1 MTGVT
6 VRAHS
11 GGGNASGSTITYT
24 FPGTPQ
30 VGDPIGIWVTTDNN
44 AITIPSPPTGW
55 TLAYSTTV
63 GTGSR
68 HFLHKVYASGD
79 GASVAVTYSAAIGLN
94 HSQAAVV
101 VFDGSVHSDF
111 GTIGTVTTRGSSSNT
126 STAVAAG
133 ATTDPNIVVFHEKT
147 TSESSCTVGSATA
160 IENLLPAAAIAGAT
174 YVGWY
179 DTSGGTST
187 ITATYGLS
195 SANGCGYQ
203 IPLTLVP
210 VTSSGSASLSL
221 SGAQG
226 NTGGGAIALA
236 GAGAGAAPVTAT
248 ATLTLTG
255 SQTTPVQRWK
265 RLPLPLAAHRG
276 GSADWPEETLF
287 AYGNC
292 VAWNSDLA
300 LEISVWRSS
309 DGVWVCSH
317 DQNTSRVFG
326 SSFDIPTSTWASMSG
341 LTTTV
346 GGKPIAKL
354 TDVLD
359 AYATGNRVIF
369 IDNKGTQDLP
379 GFLTLLNGYGGP
391 ARFVIK
397 NFYTNA
403 TIAAWATTNGFES
416 WGYWFPADTAGGNLN
431 ATTAGRWTMLGIE
444 FDDTSAIWSQALGY
458 GKPVLGHI
466 IATHDAGRG
475 GDRAGCDG
483 ADGVGRAGGRHQRL
497 RDRHRIA
504 RADRCRGWAVAGRRV
519 GDVGAR
525 RARYRCRPSR
535 RVGGVGARR
544 ARYRCRPSRRVG
556 RDHPVCR
563 RDRGRR
569 RRSTRPHH
577 RRDRGRRPVDRRH
590 WRGPMDHQHGCRP
603 MDDHDDEGG
612 SMTTE
617 DQTIY
622 VTAGGPEYT
631 RPRTIT
637 DTTGKD
643 ISADPVLVGLSSY
656 ETPPSSLVAPT
667 LDLPQAN
674 KATRVVQLLVTN
686 TTPPGTYA
694 LWAKITDNPESPIRR
709 TPGLIHVV

>member
-466 IATHDAGRG
+466 IATTTQAAAATGLGATGLMVSGVQEVVTNDSATGTASLALTGAGAGRSLAG
-475 GDRAGCDG
+475 GSATLALGALAIAAARAGG
-483 ADGVGRAGGRHQRL
+483 SAALALGGLAIAAGRAGGSAAITLSAVGTAADAGAQRDL
-497 RDRHRIA
+497 TIVVTVG
-504 RADRCRGWAVAGRRV
+504 ADRWTV
-519 GDVGAR
+519 GTGADR
-525 RARYRCRPSR
+525 WTIST
-535 RVGGVGARR
+535 GA
-544 ARYRCRPSRRVG
+544 
-556 RDHPVCR
+556 
-563 RDRGRR
+563 DR
-569 RRSTRPHH
+569 
-577 RRDRGRRPVDRRH
+577 
-590 WRGPMDHQHGCRP
+590 W
-603 MDDHDDEGG
+603 
-612 SMTTE
+612 
-617 DQTIY
+617 
-622 VTAGGPEYT
+622 
-631 RPRTIT
+631 TIT
-637 DTTGKD
+637 TT
-643 ISADPVLVGLSSY
+643 
-656 ETPPSSLVAPT
+656 
-667 LDLPQAN
+667 
-674 KATRVVQLLVTN
+674 KAE
-686 TTPPGTYA
+686 A
-694 LWAKITDNPESPIRR
+694 
-709 TPGLIHVV
+709 